1 METWTKEE
9 KLTRKIY
16 LLAMAGGSVL
26 WRANNCMGQ
35 RWSCSCWWWWCFF
48 LFLGFAGGDWW
59 HPLYCKQLV
68 VMALLQ
74 VHPPLNRGHSQEG
87 GEGDKDGE
95 PSPEGTWA
103 FREPGEAG
111 RQPSV
116 RGEGRRPAPS
126 GEGRRPTSGEGR
138 EEGEG
143 GTGYQSKFWK
153 GENNQTYFVI

>member
-1 METWTKEE
+1 
-9 KLTRKIY
+9 
-16 LLAMAGGSVL
+16 
-26 WRANNCMGQ
+26 
-35 RWSCSCWWWWCFF
+35 
-48 LFLGFAGGDWW
+48 
-59 HPLYCKQLV
+59 
-68 VMALLQ
+68 MALLQ

-111 RQPSV
+111 R
-116 RGEGRRPAPS
+116 RPAPS

-143 GTGYQSKFWK
+143 GTGYQSKF
-153 GENNQTYFVI
+153 

>member
-1 METWTKEE
+1 
-9 KLTRKIY
+9 
-16 LLAMAGGSVL
+16 
-26 WRANNCMGQ
+26 
-35 RWSCSCWWWWCFF
+35 
-48 LFLGFAGGDWW
+48 
-59 HPLYCKQLV
+59 
-68 VMALLQ
+68 MALLQ
-74 VHPPLNRGHSQEG
+74 VHPPLDRGHSQEG

-138 EEGEG
+138 EEG
-143 GTGYQSKFWK
+143 
-153 GENNQTYFVI
+153 GEERAISPSFEKVKTIRLVCFLKCKILI